1 MTNKT
6 YTLALDI
13 DAETYRKLYA
23 GQVREVLARATNGQN
38 VRFPASALRSF
49 VTHNGIRGIFEIE
62 VSGDNRL
69 LELRRKDR

>member
-49 VTHNGIRGIFEIE
+49 VTHNGIRGVFEIE

-69 LELRRKDR
+69 LELRRKNR